1 MIRDY
6 QTANYGTQLLIAFYL
21 VDTEITDI
29 YYINSN
35 KVITFK
41 MSPKSCE
48 MLREL
53 FNAKVRLTDTELP
66 IAKEIR
72 KQLITDYFNK
82 TKGVM

>member
-41 MSPKSCE
+41 MSPKNCE
-48 MLREL
+48 LLREL
-53 FNAKVRLTDTELP
+53 FSAKVRLTDSELP

-82 TKGVM
+82 TKGVL

>member
-6 QTANYGTQLLIAFYL
+6 QSGNYSTQLLIAFYL
-21 VDTEITDI
+21 DTEITDI
-29 YYINSN
+29 YYVNGN

-41 MSPKSCE
+41 MSYKNCE
-48 MLREL
+48 VLREL
-53 FNAKVRLTDTELP
+53 FNANIRLTDSELP

-82 TKGVM
+82 TKGVL

>member
-6 QTANYGTQLLIAFYL
+6 QSGNYGTQLLIAFYL
-21 VDTEITDI
+21 DTEITDI
-29 YYINSN
+29 YYVNGN

-41 MSPKSCE
+41 MNYKNCK

-53 FNAKVRLTDTELP
+53 FDNNVRLTDTELP
-66 IAKEIR
+66 LAKEIR

-82 TKGVM
+82 TKGVL

>member
-6 QTANYGTQLLIAFYL
+6 QSGNYATQLLIAFYL
-21 VDTEITDI
+21 DTEITDI
-29 YYINSN
+29 YYLNGN

-41 MSPKSCE
+41 MNAKNCE

-53 FNAKVRLTDTELP
+53 FDNNIRLTDSELP
-66 IAKEIR
+66 LAKEIR

-82 TKGVM
+82 TKGVIS